1 MCQGTSSTASSTA
14 VMVAAEECN
23 NGGSV
28 NCEPH
33 RQLLDGLTLGVAGD
47 DFGDFPRAETVSV
60 LSRAM
65 ESFGRTLG

>member
-1 MCQGTSSTASSTA
+1 
-14 VMVAAEECN
+14 MVAAEECN

-47 DFGDFPRAETVSV
+47 DFGDFPRAETVLV

-65 ESFGRTLG
+65 ESFGWTLG